1 MIQLIL
7 MLALTPIS
15 TQSKVA
21 KTQPK
26 QDGPV
31 TTCQWPNT
39 CVADVPVT
47 TCQWP
52 NTCAS
57 EEPTVQT
64 CQYPNKCS

>member
-15 TQSKVA
+15 TQSK
-21 KTQPK
+21 
-26 QDGPV
+26 QDVPV

-39 CVADVPVT
+39 CVAEVPVT

-57 EEPTVQT
+57 EEPTVTT

>member
-7 MLALTPIS
+7 RLALTPIS

-21 KTQPK
+21 NAQPK

-39 CVADVPVT
+39 C
-47 TCQWP
+47 
-52 NTCAS
+52 AS
-57 EEPTVQT
+57 EEPKVTS
-64 CQYPNKCS
+64 CQYPNKCA